1 MYLVLIWHFVGVK
14 NSKCKTGENKTMNKI
29 MKKSI
34 MLCLLCTMFSVH
46 AYSQYGGC
54 SYSSGGYSAPKKSAL
69 TSVLEQYCVPA
80 SGNDCSKSS
89 ELAEYT
95 SKGCSCNIGRYWN
108 SSLRKCKECEYGSY
122 KPSLGVEDCIQIE
135 CPVNTFLTT
144 VSNCG
149 VNEYRKVL
157 QETK

>member
-1 MYLVLIWHFVGVK
+1 
-14 NSKCKTGENKTMNKI
+14 MNKI

-69 TSVLEQYCVPA
+69 TSVLEKYCVPA

-149 VNEYRKVL
+149 VNEYRQVL
-157 QETK
+157 QEKK

>member
-1 MYLVLIWHFVGVK
+1 
-14 NSKCKTGENKTMNKI
+14 MNKI

-34 MLCLLCTMFSVH
+34 MLCLLCTMFSVR

-69 TSVLEQYCVPA
+69 TSVLEKYCVPA

>member
-1 MYLVLIWHFVGVK
+1 
-14 NSKCKTGENKTMNKI
+14 
-29 MKKSI
+29 

-46 AYSQYGGC
+46 AYSQYGDC

-69 TSVLEQYCVPA
+69 TSVLEKYCVPA

>member
-1 MYLVLIWHFVGVK
+1 
-14 NSKCKTGENKTMNKI
+14 MNKI

-69 TSVLEQYCVPA
+69 TSVLEKYCVPA

-144 VSNCG
+144 VSDCG

>member
-1 MYLVLIWHFVGVK
+1 
-14 NSKCKTGENKTMNKI
+14 MNKI

-69 TSVLEQYCVPA
+69 TSALEKYCVPA

>member
-1 MYLVLIWHFVGVK
+1 
-14 NSKCKTGENKTMNKI
+14 MNKI

-46 AYSQYGGC
+46 AYSQ
-54 SYSSGGYSAPKKSAL
+54 SSEPKKSAL
-69 TSVLEQYCVPA
+69 TLVLEKYCVPA

>member
-1 MYLVLIWHFVGVK
+1 
-14 NSKCKTGENKTMNKI
+14 MNKI

>member
-1 MYLVLIWHFVGVK
+1 
-14 NSKCKTGENKTMNKI
+14 MNKI

-54 SYSSGGYSAPKKSAL
+54 SYSSGGGSAGGCSSNSYTYDVTISYSAPKKSAL
-69 TSVLEQYCVPA
+69 TLVLEKYCVPA
-80 SGNDCSKSS
+80 NGNDCSKSS

-122 KPSLGVEDCIQIE
+122 KPSSGVEDCIQIE

-144 VSNCG
+144 VSDCG

>member
-1 MYLVLIWHFVGVK
+1 
-14 NSKCKTGENKTMNKI
+14 MNKI

-69 TSVLEQYCVPA
+69 TSVLKKYCVPA

>member
-1 MYLVLIWHFVGVK
+1 
-14 NSKCKTGENKTMNKI
+14 MNKI

-34 MLCLLCTMFSVH
+34 MLCLLCTMFSVR

-69 TSVLEQYCVPA
+69 TLALEKYCVPA

>member
-1 MYLVLIWHFVGVK
+1 
-14 NSKCKTGENKTMNKI
+14 MNKI

-69 TSVLEQYCVPA
+69 TLVLEKYCVPA

>member
-1 MYLVLIWHFVGVK
+1 
-14 NSKCKTGENKTMNKI
+14 MNKI

-69 TSVLEQYCVPA
+69 TLALEKYCVPA